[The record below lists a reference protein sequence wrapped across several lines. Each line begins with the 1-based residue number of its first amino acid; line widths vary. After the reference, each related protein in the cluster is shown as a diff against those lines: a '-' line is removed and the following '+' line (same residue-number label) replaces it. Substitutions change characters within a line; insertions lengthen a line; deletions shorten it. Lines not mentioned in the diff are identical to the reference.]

1 MQYLSTK
8 FSQWFLK
15 NYQTG
20 SKSSSRHETGY
31 LSSKLSRTSGCSTP
45 IVPIYFPYKSTL
57 APLFAKNFG
66 SESISW
72 IEKSLPRCAP
82 IFVIKRQRAPWITSK
97 LAVVLSYITQI
108 LRWFFAPVSVV
119 KSITAQS
126 LISKIFWGIRSF

>member
-1 MQYLSTK
+1 LQYLSAK

-45 IVPIYFPYKSTL
+45 IVPIFFPYKSTL

-72 IEKSLPRCAP
+72 SEKSLPRCAP
-82 IFVIKRQRAPWITSK
+82 ILVIKRQRAPWITSK
-97 LAVVLSYITQI
+97 LAVVLSCMTQI
-108 LRWFFAPVSVV
+108 FRWFLAPVSVV

-126 LISKIFWGIRSF
+126 LISNIFWGIRSF